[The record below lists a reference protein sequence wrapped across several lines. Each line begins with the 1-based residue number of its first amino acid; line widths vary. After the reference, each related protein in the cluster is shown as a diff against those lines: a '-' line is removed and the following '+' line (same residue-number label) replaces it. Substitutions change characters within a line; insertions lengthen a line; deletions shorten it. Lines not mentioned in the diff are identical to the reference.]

1 MNHLTLRGTH
11 REMGFQWGA
20 RLAERGLRLLD
31 HVPFPLEA
39 ERRGKRAPT
48 PGGKQPAKPLRKIA
62 MFGLNFRRRRA
73 GLHNKKFVSQR
84 HSPLPF
90 DAFYSPFTMEKGG
103 CFDK

>member
-1 MNHLTLRGTH
+1 MSRSSPPRSGYPERAAFPRIDTH
-11 REMGFQWGA
+11 GGD
-20 RLAERGLRLLD
+20 LL
-31 HVPFPLEA
+31 
-39 ERRGKRAPT
+39 T
-48 PGGKQPAKPLRKIA
+48 PGRKQPTKPQRKIA

>member
-39 ERRGKRAPT
+39 ERREIEERRSTVLQEQENTNTQLQEQEA
-48 PGGKQPAKPLRKIA
+48 QAKANRLSYKKVIA
-62 MFGLNFRRRRA
+62 L
-73 GLHNKKFVSQR
+73 VSE
-84 HSPLPF
+84 LWG
-90 DAFYSPFTMEKGG
+90 DE
-103 CFDK
+103 

>member
-1 MNHLTLRGTH
+1 
-11 REMGFQWGA
+11 
-20 RLAERGLRLLD
+20 
-31 HVPFPLEA
+31 
-39 ERRGKRAPT
+39 
-48 PGGKQPAKPLRKIA
+48 